1 MKLRLWLALAA
12 CVVGAT
18 VLAGSAAADPPTVEE
33 FSPVGDQIVCGE
45 TTLTIRTGTV
55 VTRTHVHPLRNGRFR
70 VIITEAPRG
79 VTATEEGLPP
89 EEATVYRLRGVAHGS
104 FTTPN
109 PDVEGGEVGSFRF
122 RLNILGPGGLFGTLD
137 FRIQVKR
144 NGDEV
149 FRDRGTCQF
158 VEP

>member
-1 MKLRLWLALAA
+1 MKLRLWLVLAA

-18 VLAGSAAADPPTVEE
+18 VFAGSAGADPQTVDE
-33 FSPVGDQIVCGE
+33 FSRVGDQIVCGD

-70 VIITEAPRG
+70 VIITETPRG
-79 VTATEEGLPP
+79 VTATEEGVPLA
-89 EEATVYRLRGVAHGS
+89 EATVYRLRGVAHGS

-109 PDVEGGEVGSFRF
+109 PDAEGGEVGFFRF
-122 RLNILGPGGLFGTLD
+122 RLNIVGPGGLLGTVD
-137 FRIQVKR
+137 FRFQVKR
-144 NGDEV
+144 NGEEIV
-149 FRDRGTCQF
+149 RDRGTCQF

>member
-1 MKLRLWLALAA
+1 MKLRLWLAFAA

-18 VLAGSAAADPPTVEE
+18 VFAGSAAADPPTVDE
-33 FSPVGDQIVCGE
+33 FSPVGDQIACGE
-45 TTLTIRTGTV
+45 TILTIRMGTV
-55 VTRTHVHPLRNGRFR
+55 VTRTHVHALRNGRFR
-70 VIITEAPRG
+70 VIVTAGPQG
-79 VTATEEGLPP
+79 VTATDEEG
-89 EEATVYRLRGVAHGS
+89 TVYRLRGVEHGS

-109 PDVEGGEVGSFRF
+109 PDAEGGEIGSFRF
-122 RLNILGPGGLFGTLD
+122 RLNILGPGGLFGTVY

-144 NGDEV
+144 NGTEV

>member
-12 CVVGAT
+12 CVAAAAVFAS
-18 VLAGSAAADPPTVEE
+18 SAAADPPTMDE
-33 FSPVGDQIVCGE
+33 FSPVGDQIACGE
-45 TTLTIRTGTV
+45 TILTIRTGTV

-70 VIITEAPRG
+70 VIVTEAPQG
-79 VTATEEGLPP
+79 VTATDEEG
-89 EEATVYRLRGVAHGS
+89 TVYRLRGVAHGS

-109 PDVEGGEVGSFRF
+109 PDAEGGEVGSFRF
-122 RLNILGPGGLFGTLD
+122 RLNILGPGGLFGTVI
-137 FRIQVKR
+137 FRIQMKR

-149 FRDRGTCQF
+149 FRDTGTCQF